1 MISSVADQAN
11 DDEQRQK
18 NPLHDV
24 TVIPAVSILERRTI
38 CQENLR
44 QIHKSMRLTRCDG
57 RLNSADGTATRAL
70 GIQEGLVG
78 AFNHARSGEIAC
90 YRRDRRSRAAINRD
104 RATQRRQHNGRS
116 QRPPDSTGWLKPTTD
131 PNRTLRPEQR
141 PWCCLHHVLS
151 RCNYLVAV
159 LR

>member
-24 TVIPAVSILERRTI
+24 TEIPTASILERRTI

-57 RLNSADGTATRAL
+57 GLNSADGTATRAL

-78 AFNHARSGEIAC
+78 AFNHARSGEIT
-90 YRRDRRSRAAINRD
+90 RHWGDRR
-104 RATQRRQHNGRS
+104 GR
-116 QRPPDSTGWLKPTTD
+116 T
-131 PNRTLRPEQR
+131 
-141 PWCCLHHVLS
+141 
-151 RCNYLVAV
+151 A
-159 LR
+159 

>member
-24 TVIPAVSILERRTI
+24 TAIPTASILERRTI

-57 RLNSADGTATRAL
+57 GLNSADGTATRAL

-78 AFNHARSGEIAC
+78 ALDFRRTGEIAC
-90 YRRDRRSRAAINRD
+90 YRRDRRSRAAINRN

-131 PNRTLRPEQR
+131 PNRTLRPDQHR
-141 PWCCLHHVLS
+141 WCRSHHARS
-151 RCNYLVAV
+151 QCSYQTAAP
-159 LR
+159 